1 MDVSEILSELVDHG
15 FEDTSTER
23 KLAKINDAIW
33 DIESREPWPFL
44 EKTVALNFD
53 GSSPTPTNMPSDFKT
68 VLWLYDTMNGV
79 TIWPERLSTIRD
91 RYGNQLNQVGSPA
104 SYYFIGNTLRL
115 YPVPPASTGRIHMDY
130 VATQPEVNAN
140 TTSSQILIPARHHQ
154 AIVLGALWRLYKM
167 EDDPENGNMFQIDY
181 ENRIQQMREDL
192 FRRQYQRAD
201 QIYVIDED
209 EIFDYYNN

>member
-23 KLAKINDAIW
+23 KLAKINDALW

-44 EKTVALNFD
+44 EKTIALNFN

-68 VLWLYDTMNGV
+68 ALWLYDNSNGV

-91 RYGNQLNQVGSPA
+91 RYGNTITQVGDPA
-104 SYYFIGNTLRL
+104 SYYFVAGQLRL
-115 YPVPPASTGRIHMDY
+115 YPVPPSSTGRFQLDY
-130 VATQPEVNAN
+130 VATQPEVIETDLQA
-140 TTSSQILIPARHHQ
+140 SILLPPRHHQ

-181 ENRIQQMREDL
+181 ENKIQQMHEDL
-192 FRRQYQRAD
+192 FRRQYQRSD
-201 QIYVIDED
+201 QIFVVDED
-209 EIFDYYNN
+209 DIYDY